1 MQDPPLLRN
10 IPPRSQ
16 HNFITFHWSVCL
28 WFYITEPTLQNNFQS
43 KVIHFVLKSSIF
55 VNDGKSQKHNGI
67 SWFSKIAIFKKNV
80 MSQMNTDG
88 IRGFWLHALASLCIV
103 HWSQEGKFSAQY
115 RVSNNKMELSLRYW
129 GLYDHIYGMSVCMIA
144 SMDHLDM
151 LRVTNG
157 AFSPLSG
164 FVWSHLW
171 DDCLYDRIY
180 RPSGHVT
187 CYQWSI
193 LSAIGMTVNGAKTWQ
208 NQTQSLQSVPTPV
221 KRGHSPPSAPHN
233 WDKQGCRG
241 L

>member
-88 IRGFWLHALASLCIV
+88 IRGFWLHALASLRIV
-103 HWSQEGKFSAQY
+103 HWSQEARANFLLNIECQTIKWSFLSAI
-115 RVSNNKMELSLRYW
+115 
-129 GLYDHIYGMSVCMIA
+129 GVCMIT
-144 SMDHLDM
+144 STGCL
-151 LRVTNG
+151 
-157 AFSPLSG
+157 

-171 DDCLYDRIY
+171 TIW
-180 RPSGHVT
+180 T
-187 CYQWSI
+187 CYVLPMEHPI
-193 LSAIGMTVNGAKTWQ
+193 
-208 NQTQSLQSVPTPV
+208 
-221 KRGHSPPSAPHN
+221 RYR
-233 WDKQGCRG
+233 DDR
-241 L
+241 

>member
-88 IRGFWLHALASLCIV
+88 IRGFWLHALASLRIV

-115 RVSNNKMELSLRYW
+115 RVPNNKWSFLSAI
-129 GLYDHIYGMSVCMIA
+129 GVCMIA
-144 SMDHLDM
+144 STGWL
-151 LRVTNG
+151 
-157 AFSPLSG
+157 
-164 FVWSHLW
+164 
-171 DDCLYDRIY
+171 CLYDRIY
-180 RPSGHVT
+180 KRSGHVT

-208 NQTQSLQSVPTPV
+208 NQTQSLQY
-221 KRGHSPPSAPHN
+221 RH
-233 WDKQGCRG
+233 
-241 L
+241 

>member
-1 MQDPPLLRN
+1 
-10 IPPRSQ
+10 
-16 HNFITFHWSVCL
+16 
-28 WFYITEPTLQNNFQS
+28 
-43 KVIHFVLKSSIF
+43 
-55 VNDGKSQKHNGI
+55 
-67 SWFSKIAIFKKNV
+67 
-80 MSQMNTDG
+80 MNTDG
-88 IRGFWLHALASLCIV
+88 IRGFWLHALASLRIV

-180 RPSGHVT
+180 RPSGRVT

-193 LSAIGMTVNGAKTWQ
+193 LSAIGMTVCMIASMDHLDMFRVTNGASYPLSGWPLMGQK
-208 NQTQSLQSVPTPV
+208 LG
-221 KRGHSPPSAPHN
+221 KIRHSPCSTGTGEAGSQSA
-233 WDKQGCRG
+233 QCASQLGQSGVQSCRCFSILWCHRRDMLVFG
-241 L
+241 PKRACVWM

>member
-88 IRGFWLHALASLCIV
+88 IRGFWLHALASLRIV

-115 RVSNNKMELSLRYW
+115 RVPNNKMELSLRYW
-129 GLYDHIYGMSVCMIA
+129 GLYDRIYGMTVCMIA
-144 SMDHLDM
+144 SIDHVDM

-157 AFSPLSG
+157 ASYPLSG
-164 FVWSHLW
+164 WPLMGQKLGKIRHSPCTGEAWSQSAQCASQLGQ
-171 DDCLYDRIY
+171 
-180 RPSGHVT
+180 SGVQS
-187 CYQWSI
+187 CRCFSI
-193 LSAIGMTVNGAKTWQ
+193 LWCHRREMLVFG
-208 NQTQSLQSVPTPV
+208 P
-221 KRGHSPPSAPHN
+221 KRACV
-233 WDKQGCRG
+233 WMYRVIQ
-241 L
+241 